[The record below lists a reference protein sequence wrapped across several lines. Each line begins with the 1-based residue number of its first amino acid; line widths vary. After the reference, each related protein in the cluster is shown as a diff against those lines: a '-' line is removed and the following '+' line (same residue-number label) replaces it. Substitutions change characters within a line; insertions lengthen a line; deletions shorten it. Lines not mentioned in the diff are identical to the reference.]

1 MERKLSTILASD
13 VVGFS
18 KMMAAN
24 EEHTLRDLSRRRQV
38 IDGVVAE
45 HDGKIF
51 GSAGDS
57 IIAEF
62 ASPVNA
68 ARCAV
73 EMQSRMASLNEDVPD
88 ELRMLFRVGI
98 NLGDVMVTEDNLFGD
113 AVNIAARLEAAAQPE
128 GICVS
133 QSVFDMI
140 SQKIMVSFEDA
151 GKLELKNIEHPVQAY
166 FVIKGQG
173 GVRYLQQAEAPQVAV
188 EKAESGSLAIML
200 FKSLSTDEE
209 QAYFCE
215 GFSEDLIAALS
226 RFRSLTVVSGNASF
240 SYRDK
245 QMSPKAIGKD
255 LGVRYI
261 LDGSVRKLGKKMR
274 ITTSL
279 TNAQDESTVWSEK
292 FDTTIDDIFDTQ
304 DEIIET
310 IVATIAGKV
319 EVNEAKRVSN
329 ARPENLTAYD
339 MVLQGL
345 EYHRRSNLTRSEAPK
360 ALELFE
366 KAIETDPTYARAY
379 AWRACSLSNCA
390 GWDPESY
397 PKDWF
402 DICRASATRA
412 LELDPDDHEANRI
425 MGAISLFLRDFDLA
439 RHHHDR
445 AEELCPSDSYILGK
459 NAEMRLY
466 LGNAEEGLEKVT
478 WAMRINP
485 FCPDDLLEKDGKCR
499 YWLEDFE
506 GALASFKK
514 MRTESRD
521 GLFYSA
527 ATFKKLGREE
537 EALDML
543 RRGIHLADVSIEAFV
558 ESQPFQDQA
567 RNRELQEL
575 LESIESTE
583 S

>member
-24 EEHTLRDLSRRRQV
+24 EEYTLRDLSRRRQV

-73 EMQSRMASLNEDVPD
+73 EMQSRMASLNEDVPE

-113 AVNIAARLEAAAQPE
+113 AVNIAARLEAAAHPE

-151 GKLELKNIEHPVQAY
+151 GKLELKNIKEPVQAY

-245 QMSPKAIGKD
+245 QMSPKVIGKE

-345 EYHRRSNLTRSEAPK
+345 EYHRRSNLTRSEASK

-379 AWRACSLSNCA
+379 AWRACSLSNAA

-397 PKDWF
+397 PENWF
-402 DICRASATRA
+402 DICHASATRA

-466 LGNAEEGLEKVT
+466 LGNPEEGLEKVT

-499 YWLEDFE
+499 YWLDDFE

-543 RRGIHLADVSIEAFV
+543 RRGIRLADVSIEAFV
-558 ESQPFQDQA
+558 ESQPFQDQT
-567 RNRELQEL
+567 RNRELQEV
-575 LESIESTE
+575 LESIEST
-583 S
+583 

>member
-24 EEHTLRDLSRRRQV
+24 EEYTLRDLSRRRQV

-73 EMQSRMASLNEDVPD
+73 EMQSRMASLNEDVPE

-113 AVNIAARLEAAAQPE
+113 AVNIAARLEAAAHPE

-245 QMSPKAIGKD
+245 QMSPKAIGKE

-345 EYHRRSNLTRSEAPK
+345 EYHRRSNLTRSEASK

-379 AWRACSLSNCA
+379 AWRACSLSNAA

-397 PKDWF
+397 PENWF
-402 DICRASATRA
+402 DICHASATRA

-466 LGNAEEGLEKVT
+466 LGNPEEGLEKVT

-543 RRGIHLADVSIEAFV
+543 RRGIRLADVSIESFV
-558 ESQPFQDQA
+558 ESQPFRDQA
-567 RNRELQEL
+567 RNRELQEV
-575 LESIESTE
+575 LESIEST
-583 S
+583 

>member
-1 MERKLSTILASD
+1 VERKLSTILASD

-24 EEHTLRDLSRRRQV
+24 EEYTLRDLSRRRQV

-73 EMQSRMASLNEDVPD
+73 EMQSRMASLNEDVPE

-113 AVNIAARLEAAAQPE
+113 AVNIAARLEAAAHPE

-151 GKLELKNIEHPVQAY
+151 GKLELKNIDHPVQAY

-245 QMSPKAIGKD
+245 QMSPKAIGKE

-345 EYHRRSNLTRSEAPK
+345 EYHRRSNLTRSEASK

-379 AWRACSLSNCA
+379 AWRACSLSNAA

-397 PKDWF
+397 PENWF
-402 DICRASATRA
+402 DICHASATRA

-466 LGNAEEGLEKVT
+466 LGNPEEGLEKVT

-499 YWLEDFE
+499 YWLEDFD

-543 RRGIHLADVSIEAFV
+543 RRGIRLADVSIEAFV
-558 ESQPFQDQA
+558 ESQPFQDQT
-567 RNRELQEL
+567 RNRELQEV
-575 LESIESTE
+575 LESIESA
-583 S
+583 

>member
-88 ELRMLFRVGI
+88 ELRMMFRVGI

-245 QMSPKAIGKD
+245 QMSPKAIGKE

-261 LDGSVRKLGKKMR
+261 LDGSVRKMGKKMR

-345 EYHRRSNLTRSEAPK
+345 EYHRRSNLTRSEASK

-379 AWRACSLSNCA
+379 AWRACSLSNAA

-397 PKDWF
+397 PENWF
-402 DICRASATRA
+402 DICHASATRA

-521 GLFYSA
+521 GLFYAA
-527 ATFKKLGREE
+527 ATFKKLGREN

-543 RRGIHLADVSIEAFV
+543 RRGIHLADVSIETFV

-567 RNRELQEL
+567 RNRELQEV
-575 LESIESTE
+575 LESVESA
-583 S
+583 

>member
-24 EEHTLRDLSRRRQV
+24 EEYTLRDLSRRRQV

-73 EMQSRMASLNEDVPD
+73 EMQSRMASLNEDVPE

-113 AVNIAARLEAAAQPE
+113 AVNIAARLEAAAHPE

-245 QMSPKAIGKD
+245 QMSPKAIGKE

-345 EYHRRSNLTRSEAPK
+345 EYHRRSNLTRSEASK

-379 AWRACSLSNCA
+379 AWRACSLSNAA

-397 PKDWF
+397 PENWF
-402 DICRASATRA
+402 DICHASATRA

-466 LGNAEEGLEKVT
+466 LGNPEEGLEKVT

-543 RRGIHLADVSIEAFV
+543 RRGIRLADVSIETFV

-567 RNRELQEL
+567 RNRELQEV
-575 LESIESTE
+575 LESIEST
-583 S
+583 

>member
-24 EEHTLRDLSRRRQV
+24 EEYTLRDLSRRRQV

-73 EMQSRMASLNEDVPD
+73 EMQSRMASLNEDVPE

-113 AVNIAARLEAAAQPE
+113 AVNIAARLEAAAHPE

-151 GKLELKNIEHPVQAY
+151 GKLELKNIKEPVQAY

-245 QMSPKAIGKD
+245 QMSPKAIGKE

-345 EYHRRSNLTRSEAPK
+345 EYHRRSNLTRSEASK

-379 AWRACSLSNCA
+379 AWRACSLSNAA

-397 PKDWF
+397 PENWF
-402 DICRASATRA
+402 DICHASATRA

-466 LGNAEEGLEKVT
+466 LGNPEEGLEKVT

-543 RRGIHLADVSIEAFV
+543 RRGIRLADVSIETFV

-567 RNRELQEL
+567 RNSELQEV
-575 LESIESTE
+575 LESIDSA
-583 S
+583 

>member
-1 MERKLSTILASD
+1 VERKLSTILASD

-24 EEHTLRDLSRRRQV
+24 EEYTLRDLSRRRQV

-73 EMQSRMASLNEDVPD
+73 EMQSRMASLNEDVPE

-113 AVNIAARLEAAAQPE
+113 AVNIAARLEAAAHPE

-245 QMSPKAIGKD
+245 QMSPKAIGKE

-345 EYHRRSNLTRSEAPK
+345 EYHRRSNLTRSEASK

-379 AWRACSLSNCA
+379 AWRACSLSNAA

-397 PKDWF
+397 PENWF
-402 DICRASATRA
+402 DICHASATRA

-466 LGNAEEGLEKVT
+466 LGNPEEGLEKVT

-543 RRGIHLADVSIEAFV
+543 RRGIRLADVSIETFV

-567 RNRELQEL
+567 RNRELQEV
-575 LESIESTE
+575 LESIESA
-583 S
+583 

>member
-24 EEHTLRDLSRRRQV
+24 EEYTLRDLSRRRQV

-73 EMQSRMASLNEDVPD
+73 EMQSRMASLNEDVPE

-113 AVNIAARLEAAAQPE
+113 AVNIAARLEAAAHPE

-151 GKLELKNIEHPVQAY
+151 GKLELKNIKEPVQAY

-245 QMSPKAIGKD
+245 QMSPKTIGKE

-345 EYHRRSNLTRSEAPK
+345 EYHRRSNLTRSEASK

-379 AWRACSLSNCA
+379 AWRACSLSNAA

-397 PKDWF
+397 PENWF
-402 DICRASATRA
+402 DICHASATRA

-466 LGNAEEGLEKVT
+466 LGNPEEGLEKVT

-499 YWLEDFE
+499 YWLDDFE

-543 RRGIHLADVSIEAFV
+543 RRGIRLADVSIEAFV
-558 ESQPFQDQA
+558 ESQPFQDQT
-567 RNRELQEL
+567 RNRELQEV
-575 LESIESTE
+575 LESIEST
-583 S
+583 

>member
-1 MERKLSTILASD
+1 VERKLSTILASD

-226 RFRSLTVVSGNASF
+226 RFRSLTVVSANASF

-245 QMSPKAIGKD
+245 QMSPKAIGKE

-261 LDGSVRKLGKKMR
+261 LDGSVRKMGKKMR

-292 FDTTIDDIFDTQ
+292 FDTTIDEIFDTQ

-345 EYHRRSNLTRSEAPK
+345 EYHRRSNLTRSEASK

-379 AWRACSLSNCA
+379 AWRACSLSNAA

-397 PKDWF
+397 PENWF
-402 DICRASATRA
+402 DICHASATRA

-543 RRGIHLADVSIEAFV
+543 RRGIRLADVSIEAFV

-567 RNRELQEL
+567 RNRELQEV
-575 LESIESTE
+575 LESIEST
-583 S
+583 

>member
-1 MERKLSTILASD
+1 VERKLSTILASD

-88 ELRMLFRVGI
+88 ELRMMFRVGI

-151 GKLELKNIEHPVQAY
+151 GKLDLKNIEHPVQAY

-245 QMSPKAIGKD
+245 QMSPKAIGKE

-319 EVNEAKRVSN
+319 EVSEAKRVSN

-345 EYHRRSNLTRSEAPK
+345 EYHRRSNLTRSEASK

-366 KAIETDPTYARAY
+366 KAIETDPTYARAH
-379 AWRACSLSNCA
+379 AWRACSLSNAA

-397 PKDWF
+397 PEDWF
-402 DICRASATRA
+402 DICHASATRA

-466 LGNAEEGLEKVT
+466 LGNPEEGLEKVS

-506 GALASFKK
+506 GALAGFKK

-543 RRGIHLADVSIEAFV
+543 RRGIRLADVSIEAFV

-567 RNRELQEL
+567 RNRELQEV
-575 LESIESTE
+575 LESVESA
-583 S
+583 

>member
-24 EEHTLRDLSRRRQV
+24 EEYTLRDLSRRRQV

-73 EMQSRMASLNEDVPD
+73 EMQSRMASLNEDVPE

-113 AVNIAARLEAAAQPE
+113 AVNIAARLEAAAHPE

-151 GKLELKNIEHPVQAY
+151 GKLELKNIDHPVQAY

-245 QMSPKAIGKD
+245 QMSPKAIGKE

-345 EYHRRSNLTRSEAPK
+345 EYHRRSNLTRSEASK

-379 AWRACSLSNCA
+379 AWRACSLSNAA

-397 PKDWF
+397 PENWF
-402 DICRASATRA
+402 DICHASATRA

-466 LGNAEEGLEKVT
+466 LGNPEEGLEKVT

-499 YWLEDFE
+499 YWLEDFD

-543 RRGIHLADVSIEAFV
+543 RRGIRLADVSIETFV

-567 RNRELQEL
+567 RNRELQEV
-575 LESIESTE
+575 LESIDST
-583 S
+583 

>member
-1 MERKLSTILASD
+1 VERKLSTILASD

-402 DICRASATRA
+402 DICHASATRA

-521 GLFYSA
+521 GLFYAA

-543 RRGIHLADVSIEAFV
+543 RRGIHLADVSIESFV

-567 RNRELQEL
+567 RNRELQEV
-575 LESIESTE
+575 LESVESA
-583 S
+583 

>member
-24 EEHTLRDLSRRRQV
+24 EEYTLRDLSRRRQV

-73 EMQSRMASLNEDVPD
+73 EMQSRMASLNEDVPE

-151 GKLELKNIEHPVQAY
+151 GKLELKNIERPVQAY

-245 QMSPKAIGKD
+245 QISPKAIGKE

-345 EYHRRSNLTRSEAPK
+345 EYHRRSNLTRSEASK

-379 AWRACSLSNCA
+379 AWRACSLSNAA

-397 PKDWF
+397 PENWF
-402 DICRASATRA
+402 DICHASATRA

-466 LGNAEEGLEKVT
+466 LGNPEEGLEKVI

-527 ATFKKLGREE
+527 VTFKKLGREE

-543 RRGIHLADVSIEAFV
+543 RRGIRLADVSIEAFV
-558 ESQPFQDQA
+558 KSQPFRDQA
-567 RNRELQEL
+567 RNRELQQV
-575 LESIESTE
+575 LESIEST
-583 S
+583 

>member
-24 EEHTLRDLSRRRQV
+24 EEYTLRDLSRRRQV

-73 EMQSRMASLNEDVPD
+73 EMQSRMASLNEDVPE

-113 AVNIAARLEAAAQPE
+113 AVNIAARLEAAAHPE

-151 GKLELKNIEHPVQAY
+151 GKLELKNIKEPVQAY

-245 QMSPKAIGKD
+245 QMSPKTIGKE

-345 EYHRRSNLTRSEAPK
+345 EYHRRSNLTRSEASK

-379 AWRACSLSNCA
+379 AWRACSLSNAA

-397 PKDWF
+397 PENWF
-402 DICRASATRA
+402 DICHASATRA

-466 LGNAEEGLEKVT
+466 LGNPEEGLEKVT

-485 FCPDDLLEKDGKCR
+485 FCPDDLREKDGKCR
-499 YWLEDFE
+499 YWLDDFE

-543 RRGIHLADVSIEAFV
+543 RRGIRLADVSIEAFV
-558 ESQPFQDQA
+558 ESQPFQDQT
-567 RNRELQEL
+567 RNRELQEV
-575 LESIESTE
+575 LESIEST
-583 S
+583 

>member
-24 EEHTLRDLSRRRQV
+24 EEYTLRDLSRRRQV

-73 EMQSRMASLNEDVPD
+73 EMQSRMASLNEDVPE

-113 AVNIAARLEAAAQPE
+113 AVNIAARLEAAAHPE

-245 QMSPKAIGKD
+245 QMSPKVIGKE

-345 EYHRRSNLTRSEAPK
+345 EYHRRSNLTRSEASK

-379 AWRACSLSNCA
+379 AWRACSLSNAA

-397 PKDWF
+397 PENWF
-402 DICRASATRA
+402 DICHASATRA

-466 LGNAEEGLEKVT
+466 LGSPEEGLEKVT

-527 ATFKKLGREE
+527 VTFKKLGREE

-543 RRGIHLADVSIEAFV
+543 RRGIRLADVSIESFV
-558 ESQPFQDQA
+558 ESQPFRDQA
-567 RNRELQEL
+567 RNRELQEV
-575 LESIESTE
+575 LESIEST
-583 S
+583 

>member
-1 MERKLSTILASD
+1 VERKLSTILASD

-24 EEHTLRDLSRRRQV
+24 EEYTLRDLSRRRQV

-73 EMQSRMASLNEDVPD
+73 EMQSRMASLNEDVPE

-113 AVNIAARLEAAAQPE
+113 TVNIAARLEAAAHPE

-151 GKLELKNIEHPVQAY
+151 GKLELKNIDHPVQAY

-245 QMSPKAIGKD
+245 QMSPKAIGKE

-345 EYHRRSNLTRSEAPK
+345 EYHRRSNLTRSEASK

-379 AWRACSLSNCA
+379 AWRACSLSNAA

-397 PKDWF
+397 PENWF
-402 DICRASATRA
+402 DICHASATRA

-466 LGNAEEGLEKVT
+466 LGNPEEGLEKVT

-499 YWLEDFE
+499 YWLEDFD

-543 RRGIHLADVSIEAFV
+543 RRGIRLADVSIEAFV
-558 ESQPFQDQA
+558 ESQPFQDQT
-567 RNRELQEL
+567 RNRELQEV
-575 LESIESTE
+575 LESIEST
-583 S
+583 

>member
-57 IIAEF
+57 VIAEF

-73 EMQSRMASLNEDVPD
+73 EMQSRMASLNEDVPE

-188 EKAESGSLAIML
+188 ENAESGSLAIML

-226 RFRSLTVVSGNASF
+226 RFSSLTVVSGNASF

-245 QMSPKAIGKD
+245 QMSPKAIGKE

-261 LDGSVRKLGKKMR
+261 LDGSVRKMGKKMR

-292 FDTTIDDIFDTQ
+292 FDTTIDEIFDTQ

-345 EYHRRSNLTRSEAPK
+345 EYHRRSNLTRSEASK

-379 AWRACSLSNCA
+379 AWRACSLSNAA

-397 PKDWF
+397 PENWF
-402 DICRASATRA
+402 DICHASATRA

-543 RRGIHLADVSIEAFV
+543 RRGIRLADVSIEAFV

-567 RNRELQEL
+567 RNRELQEV
-575 LESIESTE
+575 LESVESA
-583 S
+583 

>member
-1 MERKLSTILASD
+1 VERKLSTILASD

-24 EEHTLRDLSRRRQV
+24 EEYTLRDLSRRRQV

-88 ELRMLFRVGI
+88 ELRMMFRVGI

-113 AVNIAARLEAAAQPE
+113 AVNIAARLEAAAHPE

-151 GKLELKNIEHPVQAY
+151 GKLELKNIAHPVQAY

-245 QMSPKAIGKD
+245 QMSPKAIGKE
-255 LGVRYI
+255 LGVRYL

-345 EYHRRSNLTRSEAPK
+345 EYHRRSNLTRSEASK

-379 AWRACSLSNCA
+379 AWRACSLSNAA

-402 DICRASATRA
+402 DICHASATRA

-466 LGNAEEGLEKVT
+466 LGNPEEGLEKVT

-543 RRGIHLADVSIEAFV
+543 RRGIRLADVSIETFV

-567 RNRELQEL
+567 RNRELQEVL
-575 LESIESTE
+575 DSIEST
-583 S
+583 

>member
-24 EEHTLRDLSRRRQV
+24 EEYTLRDLSRRRQV

-88 ELRMLFRVGI
+88 ELRMMFRVGI

-113 AVNIAARLEAAAQPE
+113 AVNIAARLEAAAHPE

-151 GKLELKNIEHPVQAY
+151 GKLELKNIAHPVQAY

-245 QMSPKAIGKD
+245 QMSPKAIGKE

-345 EYHRRSNLTRSEAPK
+345 EYHRRSNLTRSEASK

-379 AWRACSLSNCA
+379 AWRACSLSNAA

-402 DICRASATRA
+402 DICHASATRA

-466 LGNAEEGLEKVT
+466 LGNPEEGLEKVT

-543 RRGIHLADVSIEAFV
+543 RRGIRLADVSIETFV

-567 RNRELQEL
+567 RNRELQEV
-575 LESIESTE
+575 LESIEST
-583 S
+583 

>member
-24 EEHTLRDLSRRRQV
+24 EEYTLRDLSRRRQV

-73 EMQSRMASLNEDVPD
+73 EMQSRMASLNEDVPE

-113 AVNIAARLEAAAQPE
+113 AVNIAARLEAAAHPE

-245 QMSPKAIGKD
+245 QMSPKAIGKE
-255 LGVRYI
+255 LGARYI

-345 EYHRRSNLTRSEAPK
+345 EYHRRSNLTRSEASK

-379 AWRACSLSNCA
+379 AWRACSLSNAA

-397 PKDWF
+397 PENWF
-402 DICRASATRA
+402 DICHASATRA

-466 LGNAEEGLEKVT
+466 LGNPEEGLEKVT

-527 ATFKKLGREE
+527 VTFKKLGREE

-543 RRGIHLADVSIEAFV
+543 RRGIRLADVSIETFV

-567 RNRELQEL
+567 RNRELQEV
-575 LESIESTE
+575 LESIESA
-583 S
+583 

>member
-24 EEHTLRDLSRRRQV
+24 EEYTLRDLSRRRQV

-88 ELRMLFRVGI
+88 ELRMMFRVGI

-113 AVNIAARLEAAAQPE
+113 AVNIAARLEAAAHPE

-245 QMSPKAIGKD
+245 QMTPRAIGKE

-345 EYHRRSNLTRSEAPK
+345 EYHRRSNLTRSEASK

-379 AWRACSLSNCA
+379 AWRACSLSNAA

-402 DICRASATRA
+402 DICHASATRA

-466 LGNAEEGLEKVT
+466 LGNPEEGLEKVT

-543 RRGIHLADVSIEAFV
+543 RRGIRLADVSIETFV

-567 RNRELQEL
+567 RNRELQEVL
-575 LESIESTE
+575 DSIEST
-583 S
+583 

>member
-24 EEHTLRDLSRRRQV
+24 EEYTLRDLSRRRQV

-73 EMQSRMASLNEDVPD
+73 EMQSRMASLNEDVPE

-113 AVNIAARLEAAAQPE
+113 AVNIAARLEAAAHPE

-151 GKLELKNIEHPVQAY
+151 GKLELKNIDHPVQAY

-245 QMSPKAIGKD
+245 QMSPKAIGKE

-345 EYHRRSNLTRSEAPK
+345 EYHRRSNLTRSEASK

-379 AWRACSLSNCA
+379 AWRACSLSNAA

-397 PKDWF
+397 PENWF
-402 DICRASATRA
+402 DICHASATRA

-466 LGNAEEGLEKVT
+466 LGNPEEGLEKVT

-499 YWLEDFE
+499 YWLEDFD

-543 RRGIHLADVSIEAFV
+543 RRGIRLADVSIEAFV
-558 ESQPFQDQA
+558 ESQPFQDQT
-567 RNRELQEL
+567 RNRELQEV
-575 LESIESTE
+575 LESIESA
-583 S
+583 

>member
-24 EEHTLRDLSRRRQV
+24 EEYTLRDLSRRRQV

-73 EMQSRMASLNEDVPD
+73 EMQSRMASLNEDVPE
-88 ELRMLFRVGI
+88 ELQMLFRVGI

-113 AVNIAARLEAAAQPE
+113 AVNIAARLEAAAHPE

-245 QMSPKAIGKD
+245 KMSPKAIGKE

-345 EYHRRSNLTRSEAPK
+345 EYHRRSNLTRSEASK

-379 AWRACSLSNCA
+379 AWRACSLSNAA

-397 PKDWF
+397 PENWF
-402 DICRASATRA
+402 DICHASATRA

-466 LGNAEEGLEKVT
+466 LGSPEEGLEKVT

-527 ATFKKLGREE
+527 VTFKKLGREE

-543 RRGIHLADVSIEAFV
+543 RRGIRLADVSIESFV
-558 ESQPFQDQA
+558 ESQPFRDQA
-567 RNRELQEL
+567 RNRELQQV
-575 LESIESTE
+575 LESIEST
-583 S
+583 

>member
-24 EEHTLRDLSRRRQV
+24 EEYTLRDLSRRRQV

-73 EMQSRMASLNEDVPD
+73 EMQSRMASLNEDVPE
-88 ELRMLFRVGI
+88 ELQMLFRVGI

-151 GKLELKNIEHPVQAY
+151 GKLELKNIERPVQAY

-245 QMSPKAIGKD
+245 QISPKAIGKE

-345 EYHRRSNLTRSEAPK
+345 EYHRRSNLTRSEASK

-379 AWRACSLSNCA
+379 AWRACSLSNAA
-390 GWDPESY
+390 GWDPGSY
-397 PKDWF
+397 PENWF
-402 DICRASATRA
+402 DICHASATRA

-466 LGNAEEGLEKVT
+466 LGNPEEGLEKVI

-527 ATFKKLGREE
+527 VTFKKLGREE

-543 RRGIHLADVSIEAFV
+543 RRGIRLADVSIEAFV
-558 ESQPFQDQA
+558 KSQPFRDQA
-567 RNRELQEL
+567 RNRELQQV
-575 LESIESTE
+575 LESIEST
-583 S
+583 

>member
-1 MERKLSTILASD
+1 VERKLSTILASD

-24 EEHTLRDLSRRRQV
+24 EEYTLRDLSRRRQV

-88 ELRMLFRVGI
+88 ELRMMFRVGI

-113 AVNIAARLEAAAQPE
+113 AVNIAARLEAAAHPE

-151 GKLELKNIEHPVQAY
+151 GKLELKNIAHPVQAY

-245 QMSPKAIGKD
+245 QMSPKAIGKE
-255 LGVRYI
+255 LGVRYL

-345 EYHRRSNLTRSEAPK
+345 EYHRRSNLTRSEASK

-379 AWRACSLSNCA
+379 AWRACSLSNAA

-402 DICRASATRA
+402 DICHASATRA

-466 LGNAEEGLEKVT
+466 LGNPEEGLEKVT

-527 ATFKKLGREE
+527 VTFKKLGREE

-543 RRGIHLADVSIEAFV
+543 RRGIRLADVSIETFV

-567 RNRELQEL
+567 RNRELQEV
-575 LESIESTE
+575 LESIESA
-583 S
+583 

>member
-24 EEHTLRDLSRRRQV
+24 EEYTLRDLSRRRQV

-73 EMQSRMASLNEDVPD
+73 EMQSRMASLNEDVPE

-113 AVNIAARLEAAAQPE
+113 AVNIAARLDAAAHPE

-151 GKLELKNIEHPVQAY
+151 GKLELKNIDHPVQAY

-245 QMSPKAIGKD
+245 QMSPKAIGKE

-345 EYHRRSNLTRSEAPK
+345 EYHRRSNLTRSEASK

-379 AWRACSLSNCA
+379 AWRACSLSNAA

-397 PKDWF
+397 PENWF
-402 DICRASATRA
+402 DICHASATRA

-466 LGNAEEGLEKVT
+466 LGNPEEGLEKVT

-499 YWLEDFE
+499 YWLEDFD

-543 RRGIHLADVSIEAFV
+543 RRGIRLADVSIEAFV
-558 ESQPFQDQA
+558 ESQPFQDQT
-567 RNRELQEL
+567 RNRELQEV
-575 LESIESTE
+575 LESIESA
-583 S
+583 

>member
-128 GICVS
+128 GICIS

-188 EKAESGSLAIML
+188 EKAESGSLAVML

-329 ARPENLTAYD
+329 TRPENLTAYD

>member
-1 MERKLSTILASD
+1 VERKLSTILASD

-226 RFRSLTVVSGNASF
+226 RFRSLTVVSANASF

-245 QMSPKAIGKD
+245 QMSPKAIGKE

-261 LDGSVRKLGKKMR
+261 LDGSVRKMGKKMR

-292 FDTTIDDIFDTQ
+292 FDTTIDEIFDTQ

-345 EYHRRSNLTRSEAPK
+345 EYHRRSNLTRSEASK

-379 AWRACSLSNCA
+379 AWRACSLSNAA

-397 PKDWF
+397 PENWF
-402 DICRASATRA
+402 DICHASATRA

-527 ATFKKLGREE
+527 ATFKKLGRED

-543 RRGIHLADVSIEAFV
+543 RRGIRLADVSIEAFV

-567 RNRELQEL
+567 RNRELQEV
-575 LESIESTE
+575 LESIEST
-583 S
+583 